1 MQHMCIFHHIEYG
14 KYGWKIGGENWM
26 NDVWDENMDGDGDLD
41 GNCGWNIDEN
51 VSSKFKAQGST
62 SIVQSLDG
70 CMIEV

>member
-1 MQHMCIFHHIEYG
+1 MKNWRG
-14 KYGWKIGGENWM
+14 KLND

-51 VSSKFKAQGST
+51 VRSKFKAQGST
-62 SIVQSLDG
+62 SIVQGLDG